1 VPEQEGMNGNACD
14 GNHEVQLKTS
24 KSSKNSLVPPEATF
38 EEEFLKKPQQGSMN
52 MSSCGEYTLDGIKTI
67 TTYDLTGCWMHCA
80 LPVGWACVRV
90 SPSDGSPDILVENGV
105 FFFATVIPCPVTD
118 VEMARKP
125 GTNVFQAGEIRGGVV
140 IDDVPTS
147 QYVFK
152 NSCFRF
158 CDDGCCSCKVTP

>member
-1 VPEQEGMNGNACD
+1 MFYITYSSILQQA
-14 GNHEVQLKTS
+14 KTVERTGAS
-24 KSSKNSLVPPEATF
+24 
-38 EEEFLKKPQQGSMN
+38 GSVVERRN
-52 MSSCGEYTLDGIKTI
+52 CVRPASRYTLDGIKTI

-125 GTNVFQAGEIRGGVV
+125 GTIVFQAGEIRGGVV